1 MNSGSVFAGKDAPH
15 RHDIGE
21 ADEARNRYEI
31 ADEVEVQL
39 LEQRCIYCVHGAAE
53 DERVAVGG
61 GSNGRLGGELAAG
74 ARPILHDNRLAK
86 AIRQPLRHD
95 ARDDVEVTLLPR
107 RGPDAEGLR

>member
-86 AIRQPLRHD
+86 ATDNHTGRSRGRAHEDP
-95 ARDDVEVTLLPR
+95 VELKETRPSTLGR
-107 RGPDAEGLR
+107 